1 MPSFCFSRGSSRE
14 IEVEIHLLCL
24 LQPFCTSQIKRN
36 HVMAFVQGSMIGA
49 AGRRQSPARS
59 AGVELLASRG
69 FLLVGKGAIG
79 RSVLERDV
87 WVENV
92 FMPSNINLSLS
103 LGQTSQLQV
112 TVESYIGLRSPDHAK

>member
-1 MPSFCFSRGSSRE
+1 
-14 IEVEIHLLCL
+14 
-24 LQPFCTSQIKRN
+24 
-36 HVMAFVQGSMIGA
+36 MAFVQGSMIGA
-49 AGRRQSPARS
+49 AGRQQSPARS